1 MNEQS
6 ITFLAYIPALQSA
19 IQIHGGGDG
28 MRLRL
33 DVPEVEVPNAL
44 PLVAMRECVLR
55 VTVEREEDDDARQ
68 KRPVMMG

>member
-1 MNEQS
+1 MGDQS

-44 PLVAMRECVLR
+44 PLVTMRECVLR
-55 VTVEREEDDDARQ
+55 VTVEVDDDRRQ
-68 KRPVMMG
+68 SEHRKIHI